1 MGNIFEVLD
10 FSKLCIVL
18 LITILPSILMLSL
31 ILYSDRKS
39 REPIAMI
46 LICILSGAFTIC
58 FSLVIDK
65 LILTLN
71 LIDASMFPSQ
81 NSYSVYRIMVLA
93 GVEEYAKLLI
103 LHLFLYKNKSYD
115 DIFDGFVYSS
125 IIALS
130 FSLIETAMYV
140 FKEPTFSEMTS
151 LAILRNFTSIP
162 LHIVCGIVMG
172 YFVSLQKFSKSK
184 KRKFLN
190 LLLSLFIP
198 TLIHTTYNVFF
209 SIILMDQSSII
220 TLLIVIMFILSIY
233 FIGVMVILK
242 TNALNN
248 VFINNG
254 YYNKHYK
261 FLMRKNDFIY
271 ENLRRI
277 TWYQMHIMK
286 TYIK

>member
-10 FSKLCIVL
+10 FSKLLIVL
-18 LITILPSILMLSL
+18 LITILPSVLMLSL

-39 REPIAMI
+39 REPISMI

-58 FSLVIDK
+58 FSIVIDK

-103 LHLFLYKNKSYD
+103 LHLFLYRNKSYD
-115 DIFDGFVYSS
+115 DIYDGFVYSA

-130 FSLIETAMYV
+130 FSLIETIMYV

-162 LHIVCGIVMG
+162 LHMVCGVVMG
-172 YFVSLQKFSKSK
+172 YFISLQKFSKTK
-184 KRKFLN
+184 GRKLLN
-190 LLLSLFIP
+190 LILSLSIP
-198 TLIHTTYNVFF
+198 TLIHTIYNVFF
-209 SIILMDQSSII
+209 SVILMDSNNIL
-220 TLLIVIMFILSIY
+220 TLIIVILFVLSIY
-233 FIGVMVILK
+233 FIGIMIILK
-242 TNALNN
+242 TNALNTI
-248 VFINNG
+248 FINNG
-254 YYNKHYK
+254 YYNKHYR
-261 FLMRKNDFIY
+261 FLMRKNDYVY
-271 ENLRRI
+271 ENMRRI
-277 TWYQMHIMK
+277 T
-286 TYIK
+286 